1 MARIRSQSQS
11 FNLYASKNTATGQ
24 MSGDG
29 DILQIHR
36 LTSIGGP
43 EWNYERAPINIIGK
57 LSPLTRDTTDSP
69 TVSVPFSYYLTDFEN
84 EKNLG
89 FDIIGISGPE
99 VGAISG
105 ILTKAPGKDEKNYF
119 ILVTPQGVDAINR
132 SGAAEDD
139 YILGIGNAL
148 ITNYSI
154 EASVGDYPTV
164 SVTIEGYNLRGSTG
178 VTSVTGVTL
187 PLISG
192 WHKTPAIN
200 PTNSLSITGDATN
213 FRLPVG
219 SLGSTNKPFVLK
231 PGDVTVDLQTSA
243 TGLFANTE
251 TATFNVQS
259 FNVSFDLAR
268 DPIQSLGSRYA
279 RSRELTFPIDI
290 NFTVEALAGDLKNA
304 NLRDFI
310 CGNALPQT
318 AVITMRKP
326 DCANAGGVQTSIK
339 LKGLNLQSEAF
350 SIDAGDNQ
358 SVSLTWIGSIG
369 APDDTVNN
377 IYLSGISGY
386 MS

>member
-1 MARIRSQSQS
+1 
-11 FNLYASKNTATGQ
+11 
-24 MSGDG
+24 
-29 DILQIHR
+29 
-36 LTSIGGP
+36 
-43 EWNYERAPINIIGK
+43 
-57 LSPLTRDTTDSP
+57 
-69 TVSVPFSYYLTDFEN
+69 
-84 EKNLG
+84 
-89 FDIIGISGPE
+89 
-99 VGAISG
+99 
-105 ILTKAPGKDEKNYF
+105 
-119 ILVTPQGVDAINR
+119 
-132 SGAAEDD
+132 
-139 YILGIGNAL
+139 
-148 ITNYSI
+148 
-154 EASVGDYPTV
+154 
-164 SVTIEGYNLRGSTG
+164 
-178 VTSVTGVTL
+178 
-187 PLISG
+187 
-192 WHKTPAIN
+192 
-200 PTNSLSITGDATN
+200 
-213 FRLPVG
+213 
-219 SLGSTNKPFVLK
+219 LK

-318 AVITMRKP
+318 ATISMRRP
-326 DCANAGGVQTSIK
+326 DCANAGQVQTKIT

-377 IYLSGISGY
+377 IYLSGITGY
-386 MS
+386 IG